1 MEKENKIEALKKF
14 FDIDMK
20 IKEMLIEMAPTETD
34 DFSDEERMKYIDRI
48 YAEVAYAEERI
59 VYALESLGLA
69 YSLQSSVKMSFNRIK
84 QQFLI
89 KDYASLDLRKF
100 YRDNFSDMNPQ
111 LIEKVKETCVGYTWS
126 KSGLEVGN
134 LITSSKSINEMLHV
148 IHSYIVNDD
157 GLLKSMPKLSS
168 KQNQYNYPITLYG
181 EENELARKIYEGFP
195 DGLDCGWTE
204 IVGMQNK
211 ILMMVRDRGHALT
224 MDIDTT
230 NEQDILVRYFVPK
243 LCNLGMIRRLPGI
256 NSVGENGANGIFK
269 TDAQTIAHE
278 IVYFIGKVPMDKD
291 MNYYGKEELKK
302 VLIDVETNNLV
313 RENLEQAPC
322 FEEDD
327 IEELAETRA
336 ITRISSIK
344 NLLSKS
350 IDKLLG
356 KNAER
361 EMGE

>member
-20 IKEMLIEMAPTETD
+20 IKEMLTRMAPTQMD
-34 DFSDEERMKYIDRI
+34 DFSNEDRMKYIDRI
-48 YAEVAYAEERI
+48 YAEVVDAEERI
-59 VYALESLGLA
+59 FYALEKLGLA
-69 YSLQSSVKMSFNRIK
+69 YTLQSSVKISFNRIK
-84 QQFLI
+84 QQFI
-89 KDYASLDLRKF
+89 ISNYENLDLKRF

-126 KSGLEVGN
+126 KSGLEIGS
-134 LITSSKSINEMLHV
+134 LITSSKSINEILHV

-168 KQNQYNYPITLYG
+168 KQNKYNYPITLYG
-181 EENELARKIYEGFP
+181 EENELARKLYEEFP
-195 DGLDCGWTE
+195 CDLDCGWTE

-224 MDIDTT
+224 IDIDTT
-230 NEQDILVRYFVPK
+230 NEQEIMVRYFVPK

-269 TDAQTIAHE
+269 TDAQTISHE
-278 IVYFIGKVPMDKD
+278 IPYFIGKVPMDKD
-291 MNYYGKEELKK
+291 MNYFGKDELRK

-313 RENLEQAPC
+313 RENLEQPPC
-322 FEEDD
+322 FVEEE

-356 KNAER
+356 KNNER